1 MNLISAKRSKLCT
14 RSLDDGFTLIEVLI
28 ALFILALIGATTAKA
43 VVDAAKL
50 REVLRDE
57 TEFASEFRTSVAFIE
72 RDLDQV
78 FNPRWFLAPDFKP
91 IDPYN
96 STGAGSTAQA
106 GTTTNPSVHTL
117 SVDEISRRTRGAAFQ
132 PTDFWGPVLDPSGI
146 RASRFKGKSD
156 SFSFISASHM
166 RIYQLKKES
175 IYAKVRYEL
184 IPQPS
189 NPNLSDEQ
197 NSKMSGLHALAKIE
211 DPRAFNIEDQKDATW
226 LNTYV
231 ILNNIKSIKFSYYKQ
246 DDKEPLKEW
255 DSEATETKSI
265 FPVAV
270 QMEVTVSGPKDR
282 SLDEKILFY
291 LETPN
296 DMLPKTY

>member
-1 MNLISAKRSKLCT
+1 MNLISPKRSKQNG
-14 RSLDDGFTLIEVLI
+14 SDSGFTLVEVLI

-57 TEFASEFRTSVAFIE
+57 TEYASEFRTSVAFIE

-78 FNPRWFLAPDFKP
+78 FNPRWFLAADFKP
-91 IDPYN
+91 LDPYN
-96 STGAGSTAQA
+96 ANNGTVVTSVSSTPAVKA
-106 GTTTNPSVHTL
+106 L
-117 SVDEISRRTRGAAFQ
+117 SIDEISRRTRGTAFQ

-146 RASRFKGKSD
+146 RASRFKGKAD
-156 SFSFISASHM
+156 SISFVSASHM
-166 RIYQLKKES
+166 RIYQQKRES

-189 NPNLSDEQ
+189 NPNLSDDQ
-197 NSKMSGLHALAKIE
+197 NSKLSSLHALVKIE
-211 DPRAFNIEDQKDATW
+211 DPRAFNFEDQKDAPW

-231 ILNNIKSIKFSYYKQ
+231 ILNNIKSLKFSYFKLG
-246 DDKEPLKEW
+246 DKEAKHEW

-270 QMEVTVSGPKDR
+270 EMDVTISGPKER
-282 SLDEKILFY
+282 SIDEKILFY